1 MKAPRFEYIVVGAG
15 MMGAAAARHLS
26 EESGDVALIGPP
38 EPEKRENHG
47 GVFGSHYDESRIVRT
62 LDTDKRWG
70 LFAARSIARFRDL
83 ERRSGVTFYHEV
95 GHLAVSPDDDD
106 PENYC
111 NHIDRVASTVPA
123 DYDRLDD
130 SGLRARFPYLRIP
143 AGHQGRYQAT
153 VGGTINP
160 RALVRAQ
167 IKVATDQGTR
177 YLPRV
182 VTEITPTPS
191 GCTIKTEGG
200 PELEGEKVLVAAGAF
215 TNQRGLLPEALDLS
229 LMGRTVLHLELD
241 EPDLNRMGGIPSIIY
256 RPANERRRSYILPP
270 TQYPNGKHYLKIG
283 SSLNVENPL
292 ASVEEVKAW
301 FRTNGNPAVAELLD
315 EIVREIFPDINPLS
329 THTETCVNSYA
340 NQTLPYICKL
350 PNNNLYVLTGMNG
363 GTAKSSDE
371 YGYIAAQ
378 MLRLADWK
386 YDVPSSEFGVITR

>member
-38 EPEKRENHG
+38 EPQKRENHG
-47 GVFGSHYDESRIVRT
+47 GVFGGHYDESRIVRT
-62 LDTDKRWG
+62 LDTDERWG
-70 LFAARSIARFRDL
+70 LFATRSIARFRDL
-83 ERRSGVTFYHEV
+83 EQRSGISFYREV
-95 GHLAVSPDDDD
+95 GHLAVSPTGDD
-106 PENYC
+106 PGNYC
-111 NHIDRVASTVPA
+111 RQIDRVASTVPA
-123 DYDRLDD
+123 DYARLDESD
-130 SGLRARFPYLRIP
+130 LRERFLYLRIP
-143 AGHQGRYQAT
+143 EVHQGRYQST
-153 VGGTINP
+153 VGGFINP

-177 YLPRV
+177 YLPQE
-182 VTEITPTPS
+182 VTAINPAPR
-191 GCTIKTEGG
+191 GCTVKIDDGT
-200 PELEGEKVLVAAGAF
+200 ELEGEKVLVAAGAF
-215 TNQRGLLPEALDLS
+215 ANQAGLLPEALDLS
-229 LMGRTVLHLELD
+229 LMGRTVLHLELG
-241 EPDLNRMGGIPSIIY
+241 EQDLHTLKGMPSIIY
-256 RPANERRRSYILPP
+256 RPVNERRRSYILPP
-270 TQYPNGKHYLKIG
+270 TRYPNGKHYLKIG

-301 FRTNGNPAVAELLD
+301 FRTNGNPEVAELLE